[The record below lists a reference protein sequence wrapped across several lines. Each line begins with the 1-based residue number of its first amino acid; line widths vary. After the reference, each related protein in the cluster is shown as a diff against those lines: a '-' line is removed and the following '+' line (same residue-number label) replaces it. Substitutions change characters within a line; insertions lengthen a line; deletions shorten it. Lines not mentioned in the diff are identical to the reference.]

1 MLSPV
6 LGIPFYLA
14 IACYVASAALA
25 LTSVRPGVGDNI
37 LSAARRTAAAGNI
50 LLLAVVLMRWVQH
63 GRVPLTGLGDSLN
76 LFLILCTGI
85 MLTVQRRPE
94 MRPLLV
100 YYLPAL
106 AALAIFAGAVGHRY
120 LGVAPEPLN
129 ALLLIV
135 HVGLVFAAFAL
146 FFVAAITAFAYANK
160 AQSLKRR
167 SAFGFIQRLPSLEH
181 LDRALFR
188 LVGLGYPIFVIT
200 LVLGFLWVWARRE
213 EHGQLWYV
221 SPRILLAAAM
231 VAFYAASY
239 HGRKFGVLRGPKLAY
254 FVFFGFV
261 ALLVAYLGMS
271 VLDVESYRFGSGAG

>member
-14 IACYVASAALA
+14 ISCYVASAALA
-25 LTSVRPGVGDNI
+25 LVSLRPGVGENI
-37 LSAARRTAAAGNI
+37 LSGARRTAAVGNV
-50 LLLAVVLMRWVQH
+50 LLLAVFLIRWIQH
-63 GRVPLTGLGDSLN
+63 GRVPLTGLGASLN

-85 MLTVQRRPE
+85 MMTVQRRAE

-106 AALAIFAGAVGHRY
+106 AVLAAAAGAVGHRY
-120 LGVAPEPLN
+120 LGAAPEPLN

-160 AQSLKRR
+160 AHSLKRGG
-167 SAFGFIQRLPSLEH
+167 AFGFIQRLPSLEH

-188 LVGLGYPIFVIT
+188 LVGLGYPIFVVT
-200 LVLGFLWVWARRE
+200 LVLGFLWAWGGRTE
-213 EHGQLWYV
+213 GEQWFL

-231 VAFYAASY
+231 VLFYAASY

-261 ALLVAYLGMS
+261 ALLLVYLGMS
-271 VLDVESYRFGSGAG
+271 LLDVESYRFGGGAA